1 MSIFRSAEV
10 ACPACATPASF
21 ELVHSVNAGRRPDLR
36 DAILDRSF
44 QREACPSC
52 GHAFRVEPEFIYIDL
67 GRAQY
72 IGVWP
77 ASKRGQWRA
86 CAAQTRGVFETALGR
101 KATAEARS
109 LGEGLVVRVV
119 FGWPALVEKLLA
131 QQAGIDDRTLEVAKL
146 AVMRSQDEVP
156 LPGRSELRLVGDR
169 DGDLVLAWISGSL
182 EEDPPP
188 ALRVPRQLIADIE
201 AEPAVWQAVRAT
213 TAEGDVVDF
222 QRELLAA

>member
-1 MSIFRSAEV
+1 MSIFRTSEV
-10 ACPACATPASF
+10 GCPTCATPTSF
-21 ELVHSVNAGRRPDLR
+21 ELVHSVNAGRRADLR
-36 DAILDRSF
+36 DAIIDGSF
-44 QREACPSC
+44 QSEACPSC
-52 GHAFRVEPEFIYIDL
+52 GHVFRVEPEFIYMDL

-86 CAAQTRGVFETALGR
+86 CAAETRNVFESAMGR
-101 KATAEARS
+101 RATGEARS
-109 LGEGLVVRVV
+109 LGEQLVVRVV

-146 AVMRSQDEVP
+146 TVMRTQDETP
-156 LPGRSELRLVGDR
+156 LPGRSELRLVGER
-169 DGDLVLAWISGSL
+169 DGELVLAWLGGGVD
-182 EEDPPP
+182 EDPPP
-188 ALRVPRQLIADIE
+188 AWRVPRQLIADIE
-201 AEPAVWQAVRAT
+201 ADPAAWQAARDT